1 MSTPARPGKLFSNA
15 ASCAAALLVAAFA
28 LAAPVAA
35 AATAEI
41 TSTPSSAGY
50 YTPGGTPD
58 EITVVVTF
66 DAAVSVSGQPVFQLV
81 VGQRTRN
88 MAYREGSGSA
98 TLTFAYEVQDGD
110 LDTDGVSYRANAL
123 RGGTITDL
131 NDGTAVDRRVPAL
144 ARDADHKVDGV
155 APRPVSVQVTSNPAM
170 GGAYATGQDVV
181 VTIRFDENLAASSD
195 DSIELDFDGRRHTA
209 SRTDLTDNIATFTY
223 TVVAGDLDTNGFA
236 VPVNR
241 LTLADTHGNE
251 DERSTRAL
259 QTVQR
264 IDGVAPEVSRAAIV
278 SSAGGDQTYR
288 EGDRIE
294 IDVTFSEPV
303 RGAAGTTF
311 AILVGTADAPIV
323 RRAEYVSGENTSR
336 VRYRY
341 VVEAGASDPDGI
353 SFAANALT
361 GTFTDRAGNAL
372 PPDAVPAV
380 AEQANHKVDGGE
392 DLDPPRVSQ
401 VAVTSQPERG
411 GAYAFGQ
418 PIEVTV
424 RFNETVVVTA
434 PDELKL
440 WLGVGGRSVQ
450 ADFDIDSN
458 SSARLRFE
466 YTVQEGDFDSTGIT
480 VPPIAESLVGGTIR
494 DPSGNTAIRAFARLP
509 DQSAHRVDGVR
520 PVVELAEIVS
530 RPAAGDTYGVGE
542 HIEVEVEFSE
552 PVLAPDVRLAIDIG
566 DETRL
571 AHLVS
576 GEETRRLL
584 FRYRVQQDDND
595 EDGIAIT
602 TTALTGSPAE
612 DLAGNPAEAGQ
623 AGLALGP
630 LAAHKV
636 DAQPTEAAT
645 VTVVS
650 DAGTDDTY
658 GRGDLIELD
667 VTFDEDIVVT
677 GTPELVLSFGEGDD
691 LMPTLRRAQLVRV
704 RLRVLTF
711 RYEVGAGDEDPDGLS
726 VDANALVGGNIADAN
741 GNPARLLTAL
751 GHQEDHK
758 VDGIEPTPVGTE
770 ITSDPGPDDTYGLG
784 AAIDLAVS
792 FDEVVHVRAARNTVL
807 RIGVGGNT
815 RLADFVA
822 GSGTRTLRFRY
833 IVQEDDHDADGI
845 SMNANTLGCR
855 DDSSPCP
862 IEDNAGNVVT
872 AALQGL
878 PAQPGHRVDGRRY
891 EAVLAIVSTPARDAY
906 GDGEH
911 IELTLAFPQ
920 TVFVLRGGDPSLPEL
935 ALSIGGAEHRAAFN
949 GGSGTSTLRFRYTV
963 QGGDFDADGIS
974 VAAGPDSLLGGV
986 IRDAQGDDVARN
998 FDALPADPRH
1008 RVDAVRARA
1017 VAVRIVSSPAGTEY
1031 GLGETLRLEA
1041 EFDEVVYVTDGD
1053 ELALLVGVGG
1063 ETRRAAYTD
1072 GSGTETLVFEY
1083 RIGTE
1088 DRDEDGISVGPDAI
1102 VGGVIEDGAGNE
1114 SEGGRTAHS
1123 GAARAAGHKVNPDL
1137 DRVPPLVSAVAISSR
1152 PTDETYR
1159 AGETIAVDVSFDE
1172 FVYVSGEPTLEISI
1186 GAATRPAGYASGS
1199 GTATLTFR
1207 YVVQSDD
1214 RDTDGISI
1222 GPGTNSLTGGT
1233 ISDGAGNEALRE
1245 FEGLPVDPRHT
1256 VQAGLTPA
1264 RVADV
1269 RIASPPGTY
1278 REGQSIDVEVEFT
1291 EVVHVGG
1298 EPALALSIGARDRAA
1313 AYFTGGGTDTLR
1325 FRYTVVDGDLDADGI
1340 SIGANALTGGTIT
1353 DPAGTAALLDF
1364 AAVPQQA
1371 KHTVDAVPAA
1381 VVRVSIVSGPGTYD
1395 AGDRIE
1401 VAVVFDEPVLV
1412 TDVPAVTLSVGAATR
1427 YAVFARAVAA
1437 RGCWIS
1443 STWSMPTMPMT
1454 TASACRPIP
1463 SPAARSRTS
1472 PATPPCATSAAC
1484 PPTPTIASAPALA
1497 SGHRR
1502 WST

>member
-41 TSTPSSAGY
+41 TSTPSSAGH

-98 TLTFAYEVQDGD
+98 TLTFAYEVQTGD

-131 NDGTAVDRRVPAL
+131 DDGTAVDRRVPAL

-241 LTLADTHGNE
+241 LTVADTHGNE
-251 DERSTRAL
+251 DERSTGAL

-552 PVLAPDVRLAIDIG
+552 PVLAPDLGLLINFGLDVG
-566 DETRL
+566 TETRL

-576 GEETRRLL
+576 GEGTRRLL

-595 EDGIAIT
+595 DDGIAIT
-602 TTALTGSPAE
+602 ETALTGSPAE
-612 DLAGNPAEAGQ
+612 DLAGNPAETAQ
-623 AGLALGP
+623 PGLALG
-630 LAAHKV
+630 AQDAHKV
-636 DAQPTEAAT
+636 DAQPTAAAT

-650 DAGTDDTY
+650 NAGNDEIY
-658 GRGDLIELD
+658 GRGDVIELD
-667 VTFDEDIVVT
+667 VTFAEDVVVT
-677 GTPELVLSFGEGDD
+677 GTPELVLSFGDTEGARTTDAAPRAARPGAPAGAD
-691 LMPTLRRAQLVRV
+691 VPLRGRRRRRGSR
-704 RLRVLTF
+704 RLERRRQRPRRRQHRGRERQPGTPPD
-711 RYEVGAGDEDPDGLS
+711 GAGERRE
-726 VDANALVGGNIADAN
+726 A
-741 GNPARLLTAL
+741 
-751 GHQEDHK
+751 HK
-758 VDGIEPTPVGTE
+758 VDGIEPTPIGTE

-792 FDEVVHVRAARNTVL
+792 FDEVVHAIEHPGDWVL
-807 RIGVGGNT
+807 RVVVGGNT
-815 RLADFVA
+815 READLVA

-833 IVQEDDHDADGI
+833 IVQDDDRDADGI
-845 SMNANTLGCR
+845 SMNANGLVR
-855 DDSSPCP
+855 
-862 IEDNAGNVVT
+862 AGT
-872 AALQGL
+872 
-878 PAQPGHRVDGRRY
+878 
-891 EAVLAIVSTPARDAY
+891 
-906 GDGEH
+906 
-911 IELTLAFPQ
+911 
-920 TVFVLRGGDPSLPEL
+920 
-935 ALSIGGAEHRAAFN
+935 RAAW
-949 GGSGTSTLRFRYTV
+949 
-963 QGGDFDADGIS
+963 
-974 VAAGPDSLLGGV
+974 
-986 IRDAQGDDVARN
+986 
-998 FDALPADPRH
+998 
-1008 RVDAVRARA
+1008 
-1017 VAVRIVSSPAGTEY
+1017 
-1031 GLGETLRLEA
+1031 
-1041 EFDEVVYVTDGD
+1041 
-1053 ELALLVGVGG
+1053 
-1063 ETRRAAYTD
+1063 
-1072 GSGTETLVFEY
+1072 
-1083 RIGTE
+1083 
-1088 DRDEDGISVGPDAI
+1088 
-1102 VGGVIEDGAGNE
+1102 
-1114 SEGGRTAHS
+1114 RT
-1123 GAARAAGHKVNPDL
+1123 
-1137 DRVPPLVSAVAISSR
+1137 
-1152 PTDETYR
+1152 T
-1159 AGETIAVDVSFDE
+1159 
-1172 FVYVSGEPTLEISI
+1172 
-1186 GAATRPAGYASGS
+1186 
-1199 GTATLTFR
+1199 
-1207 YVVQSDD
+1207 
-1214 RDTDGISI
+1214 
-1222 GPGTNSLTGGT
+1222 
-1233 ISDGAGNEALRE
+1233 
-1245 FEGLPVDPRHT
+1245 
-1256 VQAGLTPA
+1256 
-1264 RVADV
+1264 
-1269 RIASPPGTY
+1269 
-1278 REGQSIDVEVEFT
+1278 
-1291 EVVHVGG
+1291 
-1298 EPALALSIGARDRAA
+1298 
-1313 AYFTGGGTDTLR
+1313 
-1325 FRYTVVDGDLDADGI
+1325 
-1340 SIGANALTGGTIT
+1340 
-1353 DPAGTAALLDF
+1353 
-1364 AAVPQQA
+1364 
-1371 KHTVDAVPAA
+1371 
-1381 VVRVSIVSGPGTYD
+1381 
-1395 AGDRIE
+1395 
-1401 VAVVFDEPVLV
+1401 
-1412 TDVPAVTLSVGAATR
+1412 
-1427 YAVFARAVAA
+1427 
-1437 RGCWIS
+1437 
-1443 STWSMPTMPMT
+1443 
-1454 TASACRPIP
+1454 
-1463 SPAARSRTS
+1463 
-1472 PATPPCATSAAC
+1472 PATPSPPRCKGCRRNPGTASTAVATRRCWRSSRRR
-1484 PPTPTIASAPALA
+1484 PGTPTATAST
-1497 SGHRR
+1497 SI
-1502 WST
+1502 